1 MEKVIECDCGWTFR
15 GSEDDLVA
23 ATLKHAR
30 EAHHLDLTREQVLAA
45 SKPTTPESAQRAA
58 RRSDRDR

>member
-1 MEKVIECDCGWTFR
+1 MCDCGWIFR
-15 GSEDDLVA
+15 GNEDELIA

-45 SKPTTPESAQRAA
+45 AKPTMADDSQRAPRA
-58 RRSDRDR
+58 VDRGR